1 MLVLT
6 CDVREC
12 IRINNDIKIHILDI
26 GSRNIKLGI
35 EAPRNIRINRKEIY
49 DAIKAKEID

>member
-6 CDVREC
+6 CDVRSC

-26 GSRNIKLGI
+26 GSRNIKMGI
-35 EAPRNIRINRKEIY
+35 EAPRNIPINRKEIY
-49 DAIKAKEID
+49 EAIKAREAL